1 MPLETLQHW
10 IDLYG
15 YFGLYFALIFGIVG
29 LPIPDESLLTLSGYF
44 ISTGRFHFVPAFLA
58 AFLGST
64 SGITVSYWI
73 GRAGGYRVVHKYGP
87 KIHLTEERLHAVN
100 QWFDRIGKWTLTIG
114 YFIPGVRHFT
124 ALIAGASQLRYPL
137 FALFAY
143 SGGLIWS
150 LTFISLGYYLG
161 ETWTATFHKGYW
173 VPITIGAVVVL
184 IIIGIIWRFKRKN
197 VHPYDFF

>member
-1 MPLETLQHW
+1 MPLETIQHW

-15 YFGLYFALIFGIVG
+15 YAGLYFALVFGIVG
-29 LPIPDESLLTLSGYF
+29 LPIPDESLLTLSGYL
-44 ISTGRFHFVPAFLA
+44 ISAGRFTFASTYA
-58 AFLGST
+58 AASLGSLT
-64 SGITVSYWI
+64 GITISYWI
-73 GRAGGYRVVHKYGP
+73 GRAGGYRLVHKYGP

-100 QWFDRIGKWTLTIG
+100 HWFSRIGKWTLTIG

-143 SGGLIWS
+143 TGGLIWS

-161 ETWTATFHKGYW
+161 AAWFTNFHRGYW
-173 VPITIGAVVVL
+173 VPITIVAVVLLVIL
-184 IIIGIIWRFKRKN
+184 SVVWYFKRKKISAEE
-197 VHPYDFF
+197 